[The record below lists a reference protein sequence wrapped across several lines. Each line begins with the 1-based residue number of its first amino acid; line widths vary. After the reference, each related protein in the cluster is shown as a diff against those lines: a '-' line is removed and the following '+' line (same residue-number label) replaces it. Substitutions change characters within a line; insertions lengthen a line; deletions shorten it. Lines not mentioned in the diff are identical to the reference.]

1 MTERTPPENQNQL
14 DLRDKAVEEAT
25 GGNGPKAA
33 RFKTGENSPEA
44 IKEKERKERAGQM
57 MAVQMQLA
65 TQAQI
70 TSCLTDL
77 ADLRDDL
84 YDALAENADLIERL
98 KANAAKLEDGTPA
111 FLMADGR
118 FKTADGQ
125 IFTRDQLSE
134 IPDDPSTWSDY
145 EAAIQRGAKLARIED
160 DVINPAEEKLRS
172 GEATTADIESIEA
185 DIEKARRQ
193 IEDPDHDANAVDM
206 QASQKPMAEQAIAS
220 IPPPP

>member
-1 MTERTPPENQNQL
+1 MTERTPPEPQNQI

-25 GGNGPKAA
+25 GGNGPKAV
-33 RFKTGENSPEA
+33 RFNVGENSPDA
-44 IKEKERKERAGQM
+44 IREKERKERAGQM
-57 MAVQMQLA
+57 MAAQMQLA

-98 KANAAKLEDGTPA
+98 KDEAAKLEDGTTA

-125 IFTRDQLSE
+125 IFTRDQLAE

-145 EAAIQRGAKLARIED
+145 KAAIQRGARLTRIED

-172 GEATTADIESIEA
+172 GDATTADIDEIEA
-185 DIEKARRQ
+185 QLEQARR
-193 IEDPDHDANAVDM
+193 ELKGEVEPDPEYNGLKSETPVFDATPLA
-206 QASQKPMAEQAIAS
+206 P
-220 IPPPP
+220 